1 MKKMKKI
8 LLCII
13 AIFTLISTLTSCAD
27 EIGEFSI
34 NEKTVCEVDGED
46 ITYDEYK
53 YFFFRNYV
61 SIYGTKFSELDDE
74 KFNTVKAITED
85 TLRRRELIY
94 QLCDYYDIELDDG
107 DAEVVDAFV
116 SQEIDLRGGFDG
128 YKKHLIENRITG
140 NVFRKQAELTFGYD
154 PHLREL
160 LQSGIDNR
168 VDMTPEAIIDDVMG
182 GNFYRYAQIYFEV
195 PAGVSDRA
203 AYAKITLAK
212 EKLDSGMPFVDV
224 ANAIWIADKDERAKQ
239 KSEWTADAGEGVY
252 VAKGQKEAI
261 LEDAVLKLDDGEY
274 SEPVWSGNGW
284 HIFIRLPLV
293 REYVEQNIY
302 TPVTDEYTIAD
313 QSFARRY
320 LEYIATESKSL
331 EIEYTRYFNNDV
343 TFEMLLSQE
352 EI

>member
-1 MKKMKKI
+1 V
-8 LLCII
+8 L
-13 AIFTLISTLTSCAD
+13 ASCAD

-34 NEKTVCEVDGED
+34 NEKTVCEVGGEEVTFD
-46 ITYDEYK
+46 DYK

-61 SIYGTKFSELDDE
+61 SLYGTNFSKLDNE
-74 KFNTVKAITED
+74 RFNTVKALTED
-85 TLRRRELIY
+85 ALRRRAFIY
-94 QLCDYYDIELDDG
+94 QLCEEYDIELSDE
-107 DAEVVDAFV
+107 DAEGVDTYV
-116 SQEIDLRGGFDG
+116 SAQIDEQGGFDK
-128 YKKHLIENRITG
+128 YKEWLVKNRLTG
-140 NVFRKQAELTFGYD
+140 NVFRSQVELTFYYD
-154 PHLREL
+154 PYLREL
-160 LQSGIDNR
+160 LQTGIDNR
-168 VDMTPEAIIDDVMG
+168 VDMTPKAIIDDVMD

-195 PAGVSDRA
+195 PAGVSDRD

-212 EKLDSGMPFVDV
+212 QKLDSGMPFVDV

-320 LEYIATESKSL
+320 LEYIANESKSI